1 MSAADSKRPAV
12 EIDRVTKRFDQ
23 TLALD
28 GIALSIEE
36 GSFVVLLGPSGSGKT
51 TLLNILGGF
60 LEPTGGRVL
69 IKGQDLTFVPPA
81 KRPTTTVFQDYA
93 LFPHMTIAGN
103 VGFGLAMRGV
113 AKAERR
119 RRVEAALEMVGLAH
133 TRARKVHQLSGGQKQ
148 RIALARALVV
158 EPAVLLLDEPLG
170 ALDLKLRR
178 QMQEELKAIQ
188 KRVGTT
194 FVHVTH
200 DQDEA
205 MAIADTVVVMNE
217 GRIEDQGAPE
227 RVYLRPRTRF
237 TAGFMGDSNFIDGRV
252 AEAAAGRV
260 TVETPLGRFA
270 VEGAA
275 EVGQAVSLSLR
286 PEHVQAGAATRTAS
300 GAATGTAPGA
310 ALGAEQ
316 ALGTARVLE
325 AGFFGTHHQCT
336 AALASAER
344 PFKVRLPQKE
354 SVAPGAELALFVD
367 PADLVLLTG

>member
-1 MSAADSKRPAV
+1 MSVQGMSAQGRNAIAV
-12 EIDRVTKRFDQ
+12 EIDRVSKRFDQ

-28 GIALSIEE
+28 AITLAIEE

-60 LEPTGGRVL
+60 LEPTHGRVL
-69 IKGQDLTFVPPA
+69 IKGGDVTFVPPA

-103 VGFGLAMRGV
+103 VGFGLAMQGV
-113 AKAERR
+113 AKPERR
-119 RRVEAALEMVGLAH
+119 ARVETALEMVGLAH
-133 TRARKVHQLSGGQKQ
+133 TSARKVHQLSGGQKQ

-205 MAIADTVVVMNE
+205 MAIADIIVVMNE

-237 TAGFMGDSNFIDGRV
+237 TADFMGDSNFIDGRV
-252 AEAAAGRV
+252 VESAAGRA
-260 TVETPLGRFA
+260 TVETALGRFA
-270 VEGAA
+270 VEGVA
-275 EVGQAVSLSLR
+275 EVGQAVALAVR
-286 PEHVQAGAATRTAS
+286 PEHVQASEARG
-300 GAATGTAPGA
+300 G
-310 ALGAEQ
+310 EQ

-325 AGFFGTHHQCT
+325 SGFFGTHHQC
-336 AALASAER
+336 AAKLDGAER

-354 SVAPGAELALFVD
+354 GIGPGTDLALFVD
-367 PADLVLLTG
+367 PADMVLLTG